1 MINKDMIQDV
11 YSTKEVKTNKVW
23 IDGKPIYR
31 TVLSGMIFDENK
43 DHNIKNIDN
52 ITFIY
57 GTMWSGET
65 QKQGSNVF
73 PINTVRV
80 GHPNRALGV
89 YMNKSYFAFD
99 KGSLI
104 GSDYSY
110 RIVAEYTKTTD

>member
-1 MINKDMIQDV
+1 MINKDMMQDV
-11 YSTKEVKTNKVW
+11 YSTEEVKTNKIW

-31 TVLSGMIFDENK
+31 TVLSGMIFDGKK

-57 GTMWSGET
+57 GTMWSGAE
-65 QKQGSNVF
+65 QQGGNVF

-80 GHPNRALGV
+80 DYPDRALGV
-89 YMNKSYFAFD
+89 YMDKSHFAFD
-99 KGSLI
+99 KGSSI